1 MSEKK
6 NVFIIGSKGIP
17 AQYGGFE
24 SFVEKLTYYRK
35 DKNIHYYVACL
46 ADEETIKKQGKKFVY
61 NDADCFNIPKRNIG
75 PARAIAYDVE
85 ALKYCIRFIK
95 QNHIKDAIV
104 YILACRIGPF
114 IGHYKRQLQKLGA
127 TLYVNPDGHEWKR
140 DKWSAP
146 VRKYWKI
153 SEKLMVKHAQLLIC
167 DSKNIE
173 KYIQHDYQ
181 QYQPKT
187 TFIAYGAETNKS
199 KLTDDSPELMQWY
212 QEKKV
217 TKKQYYL
224 VVGRFVPENNYET
237 MIREFMKSKTD
248 KDFVIITNVE
258 HNDFYERLR
267 KTTGFDADHRIKF
280 VGTVYNQEL
289 LKIIRENAYGYFHGH
304 EVGGTNPSLL
314 EALGST
320 DLNLLLNVG
329 FNKEVGEDGAV
340 YWSKESG
347 NLAALIDHA
356 DQMTPEEIAELGIKA
371 KKRITDEYSW
381 SYIVD
386 KYENVFSK
394 GVM

>member
-1 MSEKK
+1 
-6 NVFIIGSKGIP
+6 
-17 AQYGGFE
+17 
-24 SFVEKLTYYRK
+24 
-35 DKNIHYYVACL
+35 
-46 ADEETIKKQGKKFVY
+46 
-61 NDADCFNIPKRNIG
+61 
-75 PARAIAYDVE
+75 
-85 ALKYCIRFIK
+85 
-95 QNHIKDAIV
+95 
-104 YILACRIGPF
+104 
-114 IGHYKRQLQKLGA
+114 
-127 TLYVNPDGHEWKR
+127 
-140 DKWSAP
+140 
-146 VRKYWKI
+146 
-153 SEKLMVKHAQLLIC
+153 
-167 DSKNIE
+167 
-173 KYIQHDYQ
+173 
-181 QYQPKT
+181 
-187 TFIAYGAETNKS
+187 
-199 KLTDDSPELMQWY
+199 
-212 QEKKV
+212 
-217 TKKQYYL
+217 
-224 VVGRFVPENNYET
+224 
-237 MIREFMKSKTD
+237 MKSKTD

>member
-267 KTTGFDADHRIKF
+267 KTTGFDSDHRIKF

>member
-267 KTTGFDADHRIKF
+267 KTTGFDSDHRIKF

-347 NLAALIDHA
+347 NLAALIDHT

>member
-267 KTTGFDADHRIKF
+267 KTTGFDSDHRIKF

-347 NLAALIDHA
+347 NLAALIDHT
-356 DQMTPEEIAELGIKA
+356 DQMTPDEIAELGIKA

>member
-46 ADEETIKKQGKKFVY
+46 TDEETIKKQGKKFVY

-267 KTTGFDADHRIKF
+267 KTTGFDSDHRIKF